1 MLFNS
6 FEFAVFIATFLTL
19 FFSAPRATRPILLL
33 IASYVFY
40 AGWRPSFLI
49 LLLLTTLVDYF
60 SSLTIDTA
68 RRNSVRKAALVVALT
83 INLGLLCTFKY
94 LDFILSNIVGAAGF
108 FGYNMPP
115 LALNLILPIGISFY
129 TFQSVGYTLD
139 VYNRRFPAE
148 RNLLYYALYVA
159 FFPQLVAG
167 PIERASHMIA
177 QYKAMRP
184 TTPDRIASGLWLTG
198 WGLFKK
204 MCIADVASPFVN
216 GIFATPTSFNG
227 SYTLIA
233 SILFALQI
241 YCDFSGYSDIA
252 IGIARIMGIDLMI
265 NFRQPYFSTSLTDF
279 WRRWHISLSTWFR
292 DYLYIPLGGNRT
304 ARPLWVRNTLVV
316 FGVSGLWH
324 GANWTFLIWGLWHGG
339 AIVIEDLVTR
349 MRRPVPTPVALG
361 AAPSPTALTVTEVR
375 SGTGVISATLGLA
388 YTLVVVLV
396 GWVFFRAHNFTDA
409 FYILKSWTA
418 LAPLSYGTFKVAGL
432 PSIEIVEL
440 CTNIVLLVI
449 VDGLIATRS
458 RILERFHDNRVLS
471 TVSALVLFYDVIICG
486 AFGSFDFIYFQ
497 F

>member
-6 FEFAVFIATFLTL
+6 FEFAVFLTTFLIL
-19 FFSAPRATRPILLL
+19 FFSAPRSTRPILLL

-49 LLLLTTLVDYF
+49 LLLLTTFVDYF
-60 SSLTIDTA
+60 SALTIDVA
-68 RRNSVRKAALVVALT
+68 RRHSVRKAALIVALT
-83 INLGLLCTFKY
+83 INLGLLCAFKY
-94 LDFILSNIVGAAGF
+94 LDFILSNITGAAGF
-108 FGYNMPP
+108 FGFNSSP

-177 QYKAMRP
+177 QYKAQRS
-184 TTPDRIASGLWLTG
+184 TTPDRIASGLWLAG

-227 SYTLIA
+227 SWTLIA

-265 NFRQPYFSTSLTDF
+265 NFRQPYFSSSLTEF

-304 ARPLWVRNTLVV
+304 ARPLWVRNTLIV

-324 GANWTFLIWGLWHGG
+324 GANWTFLIWGLWHGW
-339 AIVIEDLVTR
+339 AIVLEDMV
-349 MRRPVPTPVALG
+349 RRIRPARIPAALG
-361 AAPSPTALTVTEVR
+361 AAPAPTALTVTEVR
-375 SGTGVISATLGLA
+375 FGTGVISRTLSIA
-388 YTLVVVLV
+388 YTLAVVLI
-396 GWVFFRAHNFTDA
+396 GWVFFRARNFTDA

-418 LAPLSYGTFKVAGL
+418 LGPLSYGTFKIMGL
-432 PSIEIVEL
+432 PSVEIAEL
-440 CTNIVLLVI
+440 FANIVLLVI
-449 VDGLIATRS
+449 VDGLTATRS
-458 RILERFHDNRVLS
+458 RMLERFHDNLLLS
-471 TVSALVLFYDVIICG
+471 TVCALVLFYDVILCG
-486 AFGSFDFIYFQ
+486 AFGSYDFIYFQ